1 MKLVTWIA
9 GHKAQIGT
17 LAAALAA
24 ASTAVPPPYSA
35 YLTAA
40 AIALATLSG
49 GPLPA
54 PTAGR
59 PK

>member
-1 MKLVTWIA
+1 MISSWIA
-9 GHKAQIGT
+9 AHKTQIGA

-24 ASTAVPPPYSA
+24 ASTAVPSPYSA

-54 PTAGR
+54 V
-59 PK
+59 PKS